1 MGRDSGEER
10 ARRHHLHGNR
20 HRTPSPGHPS
30 PRRSSGFDI
39 LGGPQPS
46 ARHTDE
52 ATAAEGEGHQQQPL
66 AHRGSASPRR
76 QHHHHHDHHRQETI
90 KAVREMYFAKPAKA
104 KDPVPR
110 VSWKHDTDMD
120 EPPASRQY
128 VEYVDPLRFRGPGPA
143 SPRSLYPS
151 PRSLYPR
158 LGNTMH
164 YRDHPRAYSDNMM
177 KWVRTPGSGPPWV
190 RPRSPVLADWKN
202 EYGPG
207 YRAYLPPGAISMAPG
222 IYDARC
228 DPTPSSP
235 RSPQFGFAQQAPLDQ
250 VLYAVERQH
259 GFSDGYPYGDT
270 ISRVETVYPAITSRP
285 ANAYGEWQQTMH
297 VADRMENG
305 LQRQARQQ
313 EIVNPSYQQAT
324 LPLSELGKSEAP
336 PAGAGLLHA
345 EEEEE
350 EEEGSFKAKA
360 RNEVSAGTELRHER
374 DYFDDC
380 FRRQQKLSEDILK
393 ERELFTL
400 KRENQKLQKH
410 LRDMQLDLQ
419 SAISVPPK
427 DPNIRMEE
435 LKKSQLHF
443 KRKSEAIEIILKGQ
457 QRLVE
462 QQRQIDDMHQ
472 RVSGARADD
481 SLIDHVQT
489 QIDRMQRQIHDMHQ
503 RIASDV
509 RAERQSED
517 THQRVYDPLAALEES
532 AELLEQRGHSGADKL
547 SKMLDDHEALQRAL
561 QEVGKRAAQ
570 TPGHERELQQLRE
583 RNRRLEEK
591 LAAMLARQ
599 THGVPES
606 ESKAAPA
613 NPAATKSQS
622 ANILKHQLDVMAK
635 RVSDLGAIYSIN
647 EQSLGDGGTIYS
659 SNEQGLSCRPVHRR
673 MHIYAGRRECAAC
686 TVLVRL
692 TACTTPQRRVLK
704 KTQIRSIPLSTI

>member
-1 MGRDSGEER
+1 MSRDSGEER
-10 ARRHHLHGNR
+10 ARRHHRHGNR
-20 HRTPSPGHPS
+20 HRTSSPGHPS
-30 PRRSSGFDI
+30 PRRSPGLDI
-39 LGGPQPS
+39 LGGPLPS
-46 ARHTDE
+46 
-52 ATAAEGEGHQQQPL
+52 

-76 QHHHHHDHHRQETI
+76 QHRHHHDHHRQEIISTN
-90 KAVREMYFAKPAKA
+90 ARAKPAKVE
-104 KDPVPR
+104 DPVPR
-110 VSWKHDTDMD
+110 VSWKYDADMD
-120 EPPASRQY
+120 ETPASRQY
-128 VEYVDPLRFRGPGPA
+128 VEYVAPLRFRGPGPA

-151 PRSLYPR
+151 PRSFYPT
-158 LGNTMH
+158 LSNTMH

-190 RPRSPVLADWKN
+190 RPLSPILADWKN

-207 YRAYLPPGAISMAPG
+207 YRAYLPPGAVSRDPG

-235 RSPQFGFAQQAPLDQ
+235 RSPQFGFAQPAPLDQ

-270 ISRVETVYPAITSRP
+270 ISRVETVYPAIASRP

-297 VADRMENG
+297 AQGVMADRMENG
-305 LQRQARQQ
+305 LQRQAG
-313 EIVNPSYQQAT
+313 PSYQQAT

-336 PAGAGLLHA
+336 LAGAGLLHA
-345 EEEEE
+345 EEEKE
-350 EEEGSFKAKA
+350 EEEGSFKAQA
-360 RNEVSAGTELRHER
+360 RNEVNAGTELRHER

-393 ERELFTL
+393 ERELYTL

-481 SLIDHVQT
+481 PLIDHVQT
-489 QIDRMQRQIHDMHQ
+489 QIDRMQRQIHDMH
-503 RIASDV
+503 RRVASDV

-532 AELLEQRGHSGADKL
+532 VELLEQRGHSDADKL

-570 TPGHERELQQLRE
+570 TPGHEREMQKLRE

-591 LAAMLARQ
+591 LAAMLARKK
-599 THGVPES
+599 HGVPES

-613 NPAATKSQS
+613 KPAATKFQS

-635 RVSDLGAIYSIN
+635 RVSDLGAMYSIN
-647 EQSLGDGGTIYS
+647 EQGLGDRGAVYS
-659 SNEQGLSCRPVHRR
+659 SNEQGLSCLPLHRR
-673 MHIYAGRRECAAC
+673 FKSMHAGACAPRALC
-686 TVLVRL
+686 LCDT
-692 TACTTPQRRVLK
+692 QRAPHRNDVC
-704 KTQIRSIPLSTI
+704 